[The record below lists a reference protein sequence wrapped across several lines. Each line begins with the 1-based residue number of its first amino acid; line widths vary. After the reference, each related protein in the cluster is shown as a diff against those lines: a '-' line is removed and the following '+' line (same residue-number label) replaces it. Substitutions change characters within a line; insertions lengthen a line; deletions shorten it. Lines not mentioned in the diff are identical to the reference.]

1 MICSIASPCSGGATG
16 SCAFKSPGSICAN
29 TGKSSTCSRYSATQ
43 STSSWP
49 KRRKSSL
56 LMSPNVG
63 ASSGLGSVMGR
74 SLDYGKGKGKGE
86 RGKRVK
92 GEEGKGEEGKR
103 EREANREQASPL
115 ALFPFYPLPLFPSSP
130 LPFLFPLP

>member
-1 MICSIASPCSGGATG
+1 
-16 SCAFKSPGSICAN
+16 
-29 TGKSSTCSRYSATQ
+29 
-43 STSSWP
+43 
-49 KRRKSSL
+49 
-56 LMSPNVG
+56 
-63 ASSGLGSVMGR
+63 MGR

-130 LPFLFPLP
+130 LPFLFPLAPLWFASVTVSKLLFTLDSES